1 MTRVAAASGA
11 FLLAVLW
18 MDLMFDVQALRLSG
32 GAEDA
37 VILASVAAYY
47 RRVTTEA
54 APMNQL
60 IGAVMV
66 VTLVVSILRLVRGVT
81 SGRVAALLL
90 ACVPIGLAVVRVF
103 PNAVRLGTAA
113 DPLAVQGELA
123 RAILR
128 DHLGCLAAMAVFTT
142 IQLRAKD

>member
-1 MTRVAAASGA
+1 MIRVAVACGG

-32 GAEDA
+32 GPEDA
-37 VILASVAAYY
+37 AILASIAAYY

-54 APMNQL
+54 SPMNQL

-66 VTLVVSILRLVRGVT
+66 VTLVVSVLRLVRGVAP
-81 SGRVAALLL
+81 SRVAALLL
-90 ACVPIGLAVVRVF
+90 ACVPIGLAFVRVF
-103 PNAVRLGTAA
+103 PNAVRLGAAA

-128 DHLGCLAAMAVFTT
+128 DHLGCLAAMAIFTT
-142 IQLRAKD
+142 IQLRARD